1 MEQQQIIKETVIT
14 TEVTPGPGHVS
25 HQPAARTNPLQRDP
39 TLIDSTASDLSHEK
53 LLGIE
58 VLSFDHVELTKS
70 VTGKNSFMGVDT
82 LRVVYYPEYDR
93 FLLFLK
99 DWEYALLKRLPV
111 TSSSRTD
118 MKSRI
123 FTFPTYGGFY
133 TAKFTKFPYPEAL
146 QNFETILAHASR
158 FSYVSE
164 DLPVLQNELSPDV
177 SLIEDVE
184 GFEGSLVSSQSST
197 GTLTKSFVDSDPLK
211 LHGKDKIKRSF
222 AKFADKLTGHHAKK
236 TAQNNLFLT
245 QVMDFESMRS
255 PNVDFAPCEYFGRK
269 EVELAIRKSKDIAY
283 KMHFGASPNSIQ
295 IISRDALAEGLA
307 LAQST
312 EVEKVKEARVAQES
326 FMTESVELVSHSG
339 LMMTKEEV
347 LLITEIEKERAL
359 QIRERS
365 LQDEHRKLELFHIDK
380 ERELRE
386 MLRTMQEEK
395 RLYALTS
402 TEEKFQIEIDKKDDV
417 ILEQAR
423 IREAE
428 LTQWARREKE
438 LIDELER
445 RLAELRAKEIMTED
459 ERIEFARKEQ
469 ELLEINARLEAAKKE
484 AELRAQEVAQ
494 EAHLRNVDLTE
505 REKMTSEEL
514 ARLRE
519 RERQLEIETKRRIEE
534 LEAKE
539 KLTETERLELIEQR
553 DVMAKLIGLK
563 EAERIQIEKEQQ
575 ELFAEAART
584 LEELRKREEMTEA
597 ERLSLEQREKELEA
611 ENERVLA
618 ELRARE
624 FLTEEQRREI
634 EEREAEL
641 KRISALREAER
652 VEFVRRQKEFQA
664 EANRRE
670 TELLNREQLTESE
683 RIELEN
689 LRFDLQKKNI
699 VKEIELKGLI
709 ERREELL
716 REAERREQEIN
727 QRLNL
732 TAAEYDA
739 LILKERE
746 FEAETQR
753 KLAELKIKEELTE
766 AERIELAQREKE
778 LSQLYIMR
786 EVEVKAKQL
795 QLEKIRQTEAQLL
808 AQNKAIIEGH
818 KQMNEEIVEL
828 KEELEKPVETV
839 IRETTII
846 EKKNENELVEDVTQ
860 V

>member
-1 MEQQQIIKETVIT
+1 MEQHIVKETVIV
-14 TEVTPGPGHVS
+14 TESTPGSGPVS
-25 HQPAARTNPLQRDP
+25 HQPLARSLPLQRDP
-39 TLIDSTASDLSHEK
+39 TVMDSTTTDLPHEK
-53 LLGIE
+53 LVGIE
-58 VLSFDHVELTKS
+58 VLSFDHVELTKTS
-70 VTGKNSFMGVDT
+70 AAKNSFIGVDT
-82 LRVVYYPEYDR
+82 LRVFYYPEYDR
-93 FLLFLK
+93 FILLLK

-118 MKSRI
+118 MDSRI

-146 QNFETILAHASR
+146 QNFETILAHTTR
-158 FSYVSE
+158 FSYASE

-184 GFEGSLVSSQSST
+184 GFESSVISSQSSFSKGTPT
-197 GTLTKSFVDSDPLK
+197 GSFVDKDPLK
-211 LHGKDKIKRSF
+211 LHGKDKFKRSF

-236 TAQNNLFLT
+236 TAHVNLYLT

-255 PNVDFAPCEYFGRK
+255 PNVDFAPCEPFGRK
-269 EVELAIRKSKDIAY
+269 EIEHAIRKSKDIAY
-283 KMHFGASPNSIQ
+283 KMHFGASPNSVQ
-295 IISRDALAEGLA
+295 IINRDI
-307 LAQST
+307 LAQSLAASQDIET
-312 EVEKVKEARVAQES
+312 DKKNRVQEQS
-326 FMTESVELVSHSG
+326 IMTESVELVSHNG
-339 LMMTKEEV
+339 LIMSKEEF
-347 LLITEIEKERAL
+347 LLITEIEKVRVL
-359 QIRERS
+359 QIKERS
-365 LQDEHRKLELFHIDK
+365 LQEEHRKLELFHIDK
-380 ERELRE
+380 ERELRDI
-386 MLRTMQEEK
+386 LRNLQDEK

-402 TEEKFQIEIDKKDDV
+402 TEEKFRIAIDKKDDV

-428 LTQWARREKE
+428 LTEWARREKE
-438 LIDELER
+438 LVDELER
-445 RLAELRAKEIMTED
+445 RLAELRAKDIMSED

-469 ELLEINARLEAAKKE
+469 ELLEVNTRLEAAKKE

-505 REKMTSEEL
+505 REKLTSEEL

-539 KLTETERLELIEQR
+539 KLTETERLELIEKR
-553 DVMAKLIGLK
+553 DVMTKLIGLK

-584 LEELRKREEMTEA
+584 LEELRRREELTEA

-611 ENERVLA
+611 EHERVLA

-624 FLTEEQRREI
+624 FLTEEQRREL
-634 EEREAEL
+634 EEREVEL
-641 KRISALREAER
+641 KRMAALREAER
-652 VEFVRRQKEFQA
+652 VEFVRRQNEFQA

-732 TAAEYDA
+732 TEAEYDA
-739 LILKERE
+739 LILKEKE

-753 KLAELKIKEELTE
+753 ILTELKIKEELTE
-766 AERIELAQREKE
+766 AECLELHQREKE
-778 LSQLYIMR
+778 LENLYVMR
-786 EVEVKAKQL
+786 EIEVKAKQV
-795 QLEKIRQTEAQLL
+795 QLEKIRQTEAHLL
-808 AQNKAIIEGH
+808 AQNKAIIDGH

-846 EKKNENELVEDVTQ
+846 EKKNEFVEDVTQ

>member
-1 MEQQQIIKETVIT
+1 MEQHIVKETVIT
-14 TEVTPGPGHVS
+14 TETYPESGPVS
-25 HQPAARTNPLQRDP
+25 HQPLARSLPLQRDP
-39 TLIDSTASDLSHEK
+39 TVMDSTTTDLPHEK
-53 LLGIE
+53 LVGIE

-70 VTGKNSFMGVDT
+70 GTAKNSFIGVDT
-82 LRVVYYPEYDR
+82 LRVFYYPEYDR
-93 FLLFLK
+93 FLLILK

-118 MKSRI
+118 MNTRVY
-123 FTFPTYGGFY
+123 TFPTYGGFY

-146 QNFETILAHASR
+146 QNFETILAHTTR
-158 FSYVSE
+158 FSYASE

-184 GFEGSLVSSQSST
+184 GFESSVISSQSSFSKGTPT
-197 GTLTKSFVDSDPLK
+197 GSFVDKDPLK
-211 LHGKDKIKRSF
+211 LHGKDKFKRSF

-236 TAQNNLFLT
+236 TAHVNLYLT

-255 PNVDFAPCEYFGRK
+255 PNVDFAPCEPFGRK
-269 EVELAIRKSKDIAY
+269 EVEHAIRKSKDIAY
-283 KMHFGASPNSIQ
+283 KMHFGASPNSVQ
-295 IISRDALAEGLA
+295 IINRDV
-307 LAQST
+307 LAQSLAT
-312 EVEKVKEARVAQES
+312 ASQDVEIEKKSRIQEQS
-326 FMTESVELVSHSG
+326 IMTESVELVSHNG
-339 LMMTKEEV
+339 LMVSKEEV
-347 LLITEIEKERAL
+347 LLITEIEKVRAL

-386 MLRTMQEEK
+386 ILRTLQDEK
-395 RLYALTS
+395 RLYGLTS
-402 TEEKFQIEIDKKDDV
+402 TEERFRIEIDKKDDV

-428 LTQWARREKE
+428 LTEWARREKE
-438 LIDELER
+438 LVDELER
-445 RLAELRAKEIMTED
+445 RLAELRAKDIMSED

-469 ELLEINARLEAAKKE
+469 ELLEVNARLEAAKKE

-505 REKMTSEEL
+505 REKLTAEEL

-519 RERQLEIETKRRIEE
+519 REAQLELETKRRIEE

-539 KLTETERLELIEQR
+539 KLTETERLELIEKR
-553 DVMAKLIGLK
+553 DVMTKLIGLK

-584 LEELRKREEMTEA
+584 LEELRRREELTEA
-597 ERLSLEQREKELEA
+597 ERLLLEQREKEIEA
-611 ENERVLA
+611 EHERVLA
-618 ELRARE
+618 ELKARE
-624 FLTEEQRREI
+624 FLTEEQRREL

-641 KRISALREAER
+641 KRMSALREAER

-670 TELLNREQLTESE
+670 TELLNREQLTEAE

-716 REAERREQEIN
+716 REAERRELEIN

-732 TAAEYDA
+732 TEAEYDV
-739 LILKERE
+739 LILKEKE

-753 KLAELKIKEELTE
+753 ILAELKIKEELTE
-766 AERIELAQREKE
+766 AERLELHQRERE
-778 LSQLYIMR
+778 LENLYVMR
-786 EVEVKAKQL
+786 QVEYKAKQV

-839 IRETTII
+839 IRETVIV
-846 EKKNENELVEDVTQ
+846 EKKNEIVEDVTQ